1 MRMRRRSEP
10 NLSLPLPI
18 ETPRLLLREFVSRD
32 LDAVHAYSSLD
43 EATQFLVWGPNTLLQ
58 SKQTIRGFL
67 DDQKEKPRTSF
78 DFAIV
83 LKGTGRRGSQPRL
96 IGGVGLKLT
105 DWENRTADIGYVL
118 HPDFWG
124 QGYAVEGAQALAHVG
139 FRDLGLQRI
148 VATCDQRNKASARVM
163 EKLGMRREGAF
174 RQSKF
179 IQGEWRDEF
188 LYAVL
193 AAEFDLPG

>member
-1 MRMRRRSEP
+1 MRMRRSSEP
-10 NLSLPLPI
+10 DPALSLPI

-32 LDAVHAYSSLD
+32 LDAVHSYSSRD
-43 EATQFLVWGPNTLLQ
+43 EVTRFLIWGPNTLMQ

-67 DDQKEKPRTSF
+67 DDQKERPRTSF
-78 DFAIV
+78 DLAIV
-83 LKGTGRRGSQPRL
+83 VKETGRRGDRPRL
-96 IGGVGLKLT
+96 IGGVGLKLA
-105 DWENRTADIGYVL
+105 DWENRTGDIGYVL
-118 HPDFWG
+118 HPDYWG
-124 QGYAVEGAQALAHVG
+124 QGYAVEAARGLAHAG
-139 FRDLGLQRI
+139 FRDFGLQRI

-179 IQGEWRDEF
+179 IQGEWRDEY

-193 AAEFDLPG
+193 AAEFDFPG